1 MGEGQ
6 VKKGIRREFKGQF
19 VCLLERSR
27 IFIARCG
34 VWI

>member
-1 MGEGQ
+1 MDGGL

-19 VCLLERSR
+19 VCLLGRSR
-27 IFIARCG
+27 IFIARYG